1 MYPKVTSLP
10 SKFKMA
16 ATEISQNTKMRQND
30 QFSTNLEPDM
40 VISSDG
46 APQTLNKMDENA
58 PDTGIAAN
66 RTQVLEF
73 CGQMFHH

>member
-16 ATEISQNTKMRQND
+16 TTEISRNTKMRQNN

-40 VISSDG
+40 VYHISSNG
-46 APQTLNKMDENA
+46 APQTLNKIDENA

-66 RTQVLEF
+66 
-73 CGQMFHH
+73 